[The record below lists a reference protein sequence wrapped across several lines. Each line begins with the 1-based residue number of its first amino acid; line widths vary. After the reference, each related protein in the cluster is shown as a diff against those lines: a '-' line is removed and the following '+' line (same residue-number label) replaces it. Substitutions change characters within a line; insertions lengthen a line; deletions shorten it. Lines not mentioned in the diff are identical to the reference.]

1 MKTFKSIKPE
11 KGKQQVGEQGSKKLA
26 EAQKIFDIA
35 RVWNYDIKEL
45 LRHDVVQK
53 SYLFD
58 EEGLMSKPNK
68 SELCKGLEDEH
79 LDKKKDYLPPD
90 EWSLE
95 KTASIVDVMCCI
107 RQINTSSLKT
117 FGDLCKRF
125 LETAYGLSKDCSRID
140 FVFHTYVEGSV
151 KDTEWQRRLSCSPID
166 LNVICEEM
174 PLPVSMD
181 PSGHHPLTSQNYRGS
196 CETMY

>member
-1 MKTFKSIKPE
+1 MYKDDKMLHVRMSM
-11 KGKQQVGEQGSKKLA
+11 
-26 EAQKIFDIA
+26 A
-35 RVWNYDIKEL
+35 RVRNYDIQEL
-45 LRHDVVQK
+45 LRHDLVEK

-58 EEGLMSKPNK
+58 ETGLMSKPNK

-95 KTASIVDVMCCI
+95 KTASIIDVMCCI

-125 LETAYGLSKDCSRID
+125 LKMAYGLSKDCSRID
-140 FVFHTYVEGSV
+140 FVFDTYVEGLV
-151 KDTEWQRRLSCSPID
+151 KDSERQRRLSCSPID

-181 PSGHHPLTSQNYRGS
+181 PFWASSSNKSKVQGLLAKLCTSTPKANY
-196 CETMY
+196 

>member
-1 MKTFKSIKPE
+1 M
-11 KGKQQVGEQGSKKLA
+11 V
-26 EAQKIFDIA
+26 
-35 RVWNYDIKEL
+35 
-45 LRHDVVQK
+45 
-53 SYLFD
+53 
-58 EEGLMSKPNK
+58 
-68 SELCKGLEDEH
+68 
-79 LDKKKDYLPPD
+79 
-90 EWSLE
+90 
-95 KTASIVDVMCCI
+95 
-107 RQINTSSLKT
+107 
-117 FGDLCKRF
+117 
-125 LETAYGLSKDCSRID
+125 YGLSKDCSRID